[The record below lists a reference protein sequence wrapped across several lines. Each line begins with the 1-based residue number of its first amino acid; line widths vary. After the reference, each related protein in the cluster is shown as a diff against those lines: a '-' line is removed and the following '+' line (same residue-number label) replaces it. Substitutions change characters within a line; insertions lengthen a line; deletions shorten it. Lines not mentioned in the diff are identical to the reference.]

1 MRKKVPNFVLGRK
14 ALLYLDQ
21 NAISEM
27 AKALLAPVPTSTQ
40 EQWLELF
47 RRIHKLVRFQI
58 LVCPTSENH
67 HVESHGGRLASAFED
82 LADTLSGGVS
92 FRAFLDIET
101 DQFRRALRAFV
112 GDVASRV
119 DLRPEEVMTGPLSTW
134 TPRIRIGARLGGGDG
149 YRQFL
154 EALRAGQQPA
164 MDAVWTMWKSSKET
178 FEEIF
183 AKEAHAAPVP
193 GTVTWMNLAMTALG
207 EGPDPGQVLQR
218 FRLSHVVE
226 QVPHVR
232 IRSALYASVAR
243 QVAGGLKQLER
254 SLSMDINAISVVL
267 PYVDAIFVDNFCAAR
282 LSEKPVRAKIPDKSV
297 FSKRTMNELTNW
309 LDDLWRRATLEHLEA
324 VAQLYGLGIGQDF
337 NPLASAQAVG
347 S

>member
-1 MRKKVPNFVLGRK
+1 MKQKIPAFGVGRK
-14 ALLYLDQ
+14 AVLYLDQ

-27 AKALLAPVPTSTQ
+27 AKALLAPVPSNAQ
-40 EQWLELF
+40 EQWLDLF

-67 HVESHGGRLASAFED
+67 HVESHAGRQASAFED
-82 LADTLSGGVS
+82 LADALSGGVS

-101 DQFRRALRAFV
+101 EQFRRALHAFV
-112 GDVASRV
+112 DDLANKV

-134 TPRIRIGARLGGGDG
+134 TPPIRIGARLGGGDG
-149 YRQFL
+149 YREFL
-154 EALRAGQQPA
+154 EGLRAGQQPA
-164 MDAVWTMWKSSKET
+164 MDAIWTMWKSSKET

-183 AKEAHAAPVP
+183 AKEVHAAPVP
-193 GTVTWMNLAMTALG
+193 GTVTWMNLAMTALR
-207 EGPDPGQVLQR
+207 EQPDPGNLLQR
-218 FRLSHVVE
+218 FRLSQSVE

-254 SLSMDINAISVVL
+254 SLSMDINTISVVL
-267 PYVDAIFVDNFCAAR
+267 SYVDAIFVDNFCAAR
-282 LSEKPVRAKIPDKSV
+282 LSEKPVRAKIPARSV

-309 LDDLWRRATLEHLEA
+309 LDELWRRATLEHFEA

-337 NPLASAQAVG
+337 NPLASAHPAG
-347 S
+347 P